1 MVRVISP
8 AASVASAS
16 MPIMTR
22 GGAQEASLGL
32 LKPVFRIGGPNRLD
46 RLDRLPSTVQSRFFG
61 GPGGPV

>member
-1 MVRVISP
+1 
-8 AASVASAS
+8 

-32 LKPVFRIGGPNRLD
+32 LKLVFRIGGPNRLD